1 MVYTY
6 NKLVRDKIIENI
18 ELKGSKCTY
27 EILDDEKYSKE
38 LDKKLLEEANEYI
51 TDHSIEEMAD
61 LMQVITD
68 ICKSRNLNKDDIEK
82 TMQQKYD
89 KKGGFSKKI
98 YLKTVEEDEF
108 YKKEVDSKNQ
118 NQIDLLKRLDEN
130 DSLRTVQNYIK
141 EVIDIRGFSNQPIEN
156 TMLLLLEEVGE
167 LAKAIR
173 KNATNMSIDTQKLY
187 NYDTIDS
194 EVADVFI
201 VLTTICNKLNI
212 DLFNSIIEKEKQNS
226 QRVWKKD

>member
-6 NKLVRDKIIENI
+6 NKLVRDKIVENI

-27 EILDDEKYSKE
+27 KILDDEKYSKE

-141 EVIDIRGFSNQPIEN
+141 EVIDIRGFSNQPIGN

>member
-6 NKLVRDKIIENI
+6 NKLVRDKIVENI